1 MAARDTG
8 PGPRLLE
15 VLEVLEVEEVEDVT
29 KSPQDEI
36 SYRDLSVV
44 EGKVTSDSGR

>member
-15 VLEVLEVEEVEDVT
+15 VLEVEEVEEVT

-36 SYRDLSVV
+36 SYRDLSVG
-44 EGKVTSDSGR
+44 GKVTSDGGR

>member
-15 VLEVLEVEEVEDVT
+15 VLEVEEVEEVT

-36 SYRDLSVV
+36 SYRDLSAVG
-44 EGKVTSDSGR
+44 GKVTSDSGR